1 MKSIYKITLILIV
14 GVIASSKAQSIP
26 LFDLSQNNFQNN
38 YFEDLDFDLDN
49 YVGTW
54 LYQQGT
60 ISFKI
65 VLQKKSHIYDNEL
78 NSYFDM
84 LIGEYEY
91 IENGITIINTLSQIN
106 DSSIGEFNHNIN
118 GYILYKN
125 KPTMYQT
132 DTRRVKLNFVD
143 PLRPYLD
150 NSIFLRRYNDVEQ
163 FIEMKLSG
171 SMQIIQAGLP
181 LDIRVP
187 GGFYIFKKHL

>member
-91 IENGITIINTLSQIN
+91 IENVITIINTLSQIN

-125 KPTMYQT
+125 KPVIYQT
-132 DTRRVKLNFVD
+132 DIRRVNLHFVD
-143 PLRPYLD
+143 PLRPYIE
-150 NSIFLRRYNDVEQ
+150 NYITLRRYNDAIQ

-171 SMQIIQAGLP
+171 SMQIAEPGQELN
-181 LDIRVP
+181 IRVP
-187 GGFYIFKKHL
+187 GGFYIFKKQI